1 MSGNIRLTPEEL
13 RGVARQYQTESS
25 NVQELVSRLDNMS
38 SHLQDIWEGASSQA
52 FAEQYQQLRPSFEK
66 MVTLLAEVSQQLNSS
81 ATVLEDTDQ
90 QIASQIRG

>member
-38 SHLQDIWEGASSQA
+38 SHLQEIWEGASSQA

-66 MVTLLAEVSQQLNSS
+66 MMTLLGEVSQQLNSS
-81 ATVLEDTDQ
+81 ANVLEDTDQ